1 MMAIDRRRTRSEWG
15 RFVTDCAGNKCR
27 INEKIRYAGTRGTPI
42 GSAQMENPKA
52 TRRLI
57 KHKGIGCNDSKE
69 QMGLYQGTKKIA
81 QMRQGH

>member
-1 MMAIDRRRTRSEWG
+1 MPEQE
-15 RFVTDCAGNKCR
+15 V
-27 INEKIRYAGTRGTPI
+27 PI

-57 KHKGIGCNDSKE
+57 KHKGIGCNGSKG

-81 QMRQGH
+81 QMRQDH